1 MRMDG
6 RRAAVLVLT
15 AGVVGALAT
24 AFLVWERADGQ
35 VGRLPEPLVAI
46 DAEATIAPRVVL
58 FGDTVFAHVD
68 VVVDPSRIDPDSV
81 RIAVDFA
88 PFEVVDRPERRRQE
102 SRAGVFM
109 RTTFTLRC
117 LTGTCVPSQRSAT
130 YDLEPARIA
139 FAAAGEERVDVAPLT
154 AALPTVHVVSRFSA
168 LSSRSDGGTTP
179 WQADLLSL
187 PPVSYRVSPGSL
199 TALLLLGAAL
209 LACAGV
215 VLAVSAWPRRQPAPA
230 PEPEPEPEPEPAL
243 SPLEQALALLERS
256 IRVDGAA
263 AQRRALELVAE
274 ELELSEWGD
283 RQLAGTARALAWS
296 EDVPPVAETSRLAAR
311 VRSALPHEVEN
322 AENGNG
328 HVA

>member
-1 MRMDG
+1 MDR
-6 RRAAVLVLT
+6 RRAVVLVLI
-15 AGVVGALAT
+15 AGVVGALVA
-24 AFLVWERADGQ
+24 AFLVWERADGK

-46 DAEATIAPRVVL
+46 DAKATITPRVAL
-58 FGDTVFAHVD
+58 FGDTVFARVD
-68 VVVDPSRIDPDSV
+68 VVLDPSRIDPDSV

-88 PFEVVDRPERRRQE
+88 PFDVVGRPERRRQE

-130 YDLEPARIA
+130 YDLEPVRIA
-139 FAAAGEERVDVAPLT
+139 FAAADEQRVDVAPLT
-154 AALPTVHVVSRFSA
+154 AALPTVHVFSRFSA
-168 LSSRSDGGTTP
+168 LSSRSDGGATP

-187 PPVSYRVSPGSL
+187 PPVSYRVGPGSL

-215 VLAVSAWPRRQPAPA
+215 VLAVSAWPRRKPASA
-230 PEPEPEPEPEPAL
+230 PEPELEPEPAL

>member
-1 MRMDG
+1 
-6 RRAAVLVLT
+6 
-15 AGVVGALAT
+15 
-24 AFLVWERADGQ
+24 
-35 VGRLPEPLVAI
+35 
-46 DAEATIAPRVVL
+46 
-58 FGDTVFAHVD
+58 
-68 VVVDPSRIDPDSV
+68 
-81 RIAVDFA
+81 
-88 PFEVVDRPERRRQE
+88 
-102 SRAGVFM
+102 
-109 RTTFTLRC
+109 
-117 LTGTCVPSQRSAT
+117 
-130 YDLEPARIA
+130 
-139 FAAAGEERVDVAPLT
+139 
-154 AALPTVHVVSRFSA
+154 
-168 LSSRSDGGTTP
+168 
-179 WQADLLSL
+179 
-187 PPVSYRVSPGSL
+187 
-199 TALLLLGAAL
+199 LLLLGAAL

-283 RQLAGTARALAWS
+283 PQLAGTARALAWS

-322 AENGNG
+322 PENGNG